1 MKVRKLPCHIRL
13 QEWWFYKIRFPF
25 FMWWDG
31 ITLRQIQKR
40 NNRREKLYRVL
51 KLMEDETSESSRESN
66 REKN

>member
-1 MKVRKLPCHIRL
+1 
-13 QEWWFYKIRFPF
+13 
-25 FMWWDG
+25 MWWDG

-66 REKN
+66 GEKN